1 MDLSKYD
8 ICYEH
13 AITSWDMGLP
23 LGNGRLGCIVYG
35 EDAIYLAV
43 DRIDLWDT
51 REHPNTLEAGFCYKN
66 LVKLSKLRTE
76 EAWKERERLF
86 EKIYDEL
93 SYPSKI
99 SAGHFKLD
107 YGCELQNVHAKIDL
121 KSAIGEMHFDG
132 GEIELFMDAWKPVG
146 AARIKGDFRSELCIP
161 EYISSDCHNERE
173 MFKDGGQI
181 TPTCGMGYPQADI
194 KKEDGFLYYIQE
206 TKSEFSY
213 GVFAYTVLKK
223 EFAEIYFTIKTSK
236 DGDDFDRIA
245 KEELKE
251 AARTGYDK
259 LKEEHIKWWK
269 KYWEKASL
277 KINDE
282 LLEKTYYRS
291 WYLFASC
298 SRKGNYPMP
307 LQGVWT
313 ADDGKIPP
321 WRGDYH
327 HDTNTQLSYQA
338 YLKADR
344 LAEGEVFL
352 DYLWNLKPRFEQFAN
367 EFYGV
372 DGLLI
377 PGVSTIDGKPMGGWS
392 QYALSPTMSIWVALS
407 FDEYY
412 LYTGDVLFLKEKAY
426 PFFYEVGKA
435 IMGLL
440 EEKNGK
446 LYLPLSTSPEIYDDT
461 PEAYLIPNSN
471 FDLALIR
478 YLFVRLQ
485 EYSEILNKEKTAYE
499 EILSKLDE
507 IAVIDGY
514 IGLNRVERLKESHR
528 HFSHLMCLYPLH
540 LIHYDTKEHRELYK
554 KALSEIEKLGTGMWV
569 GFSFAMC
576 AQLYAMAENG
586 AGAYEKLRQFADGF
600 VEENGFHLNGDY
612 KQKGYSTF
620 HYRRFTLEALFG
632 FCDALQEMLLQEYRG
647 YLHLF
652 PAIPKQWENEG
663 IEEKDIAQHDINVS
677 AMNYEAEIQESYP
690 DKEIKLLS
698 LSVSVG
704 PRNITYYVIDR
715 KNLTQM
721 FFINAF
727 NVFELFEIQGV
738 TTAKTTVERD
748 TAVINRRETF
758 YDRTI
763 EKKYEVQTSAL
774 SSPVKDWVEQ
784 FLFSPLV
791 KMFDPDADSINE
803 MTEVLITESACEISN
818 SNTELGKVKFTWKY
832 ADVYPRLN
840 SIDRETKDL
849 FSQQFEFQFK

>member
-121 KSAIGEMHFDG
+121 KSAIGEMHFNG

-173 MFKDGGQI
+173 VFKDGGQI

-213 GVFAYTVLKK
+213 GVFAYTVIKK

-251 AARTGYDK
+251 AARTGYNK
-259 LKEEHIKWWK
+259 LKEEHVKWWK

-412 LYTGDVLFLKEKAY
+412 LYTGDILFLKEKAY
-426 PFFYEVGKA
+426 PFFYVVGKA

-586 AGAYEKLRQFADGF
+586 ADAYEKLRQFADGF

-632 FCDALQEMLLQEYRG
+632 FCDALQEMLLQEYQG

-663 IEEKDIAQHDINVS
+663 IEFNGFRSYGGILVSGKIKHGYLSEIRLKIPERMLIKIKNTFPTKRARLETDKNTQIIEETEGFFVLELEKGNA
-677 AMNYEAEIQESYP
+677 
-690 DKEIKLLS
+690 K
-698 LSVSVG
+698 
-704 PRNITYYVIDR
+704 IT
-715 KNLTQM
+715 
-721 FFINAF
+721 
-727 NVFELFEIQGV
+727 G
-738 TTAKTTVERD
+738 
-748 TAVINRRETF
+748 
-758 YDRTI
+758 
-763 EKKYEVQTSAL
+763 
-774 SSPVKDWVEQ
+774 
-784 FLFSPLV
+784 
-791 KMFDPDADSINE
+791 
-803 MTEVLITESACEISN
+803 
-818 SNTELGKVKFTWKY
+818 
-832 ADVYPRLN
+832 
-840 SIDRETKDL
+840 
-849 FSQQFEFQFK
+849 

>member
-76 EAWKERERLF
+76 EAWKEQERLF

-426 PFFYEVGKA
+426 PFF
-435 IMGLL
+435 L
-440 EEKNGK
+440 
-446 LYLPLSTSPEIYDDT
+446 
-461 PEAYLIPNSN
+461 
-471 FDLALIR
+471 
-478 YLFVRLQ
+478 
-485 EYSEILNKEKTAYE
+485 
-499 EILSKLDE
+499 
-507 IAVIDGY
+507 
-514 IGLNRVERLKESHR
+514 
-528 HFSHLMCLYPLH
+528 
-540 LIHYDTKEHRELYK
+540 
-554 KALSEIEKLGTGMWV
+554 
-569 GFSFAMC
+569 
-576 AQLYAMAENG
+576 
-586 AGAYEKLRQFADGF
+586 
-600 VEENGFHLNGDY
+600 
-612 KQKGYSTF
+612 
-620 HYRRFTLEALFG
+620 
-632 FCDALQEMLLQEYRG
+632 
-647 YLHLF
+647 
-652 PAIPKQWENEG
+652 
-663 IEEKDIAQHDINVS
+663 
-677 AMNYEAEIQESYP
+677 
-690 DKEIKLLS
+690 
-698 LSVSVG
+698 
-704 PRNITYYVIDR
+704 
-715 KNLTQM
+715 
-721 FFINAF
+721 
-727 NVFELFEIQGV
+727 
-738 TTAKTTVERD
+738 
-748 TAVINRRETF
+748 
-758 YDRTI
+758 
-763 EKKYEVQTSAL
+763 
-774 SSPVKDWVEQ
+774 
-784 FLFSPLV
+784 
-791 KMFDPDADSINE
+791 
-803 MTEVLITESACEISN
+803 
-818 SNTELGKVKFTWKY
+818 
-832 ADVYPRLN
+832 
-840 SIDRETKDL
+840 
-849 FSQQFEFQFK
+849 